1 MRGIT
6 FRAALGVAALAA
18 LGLVACAHSR
28 NSGSSESSS
37 NGTSQK
43 AAEAPKKAEKA
54 KPPEGVPPPKGSLLA
69 KVSIGMSDTEVHNAI
84 GGPTGTR
91 TYPTG
96 KQAIPFYYGPDLMRT
111 DWKYKG
117 QGRVIFSHDRYGAN
131 MKVIRIDYDPH
142 ETGQ

>member
-6 FRAALGVAALAA
+6 FRAALGVAALAS

-28 NSGSSESSS
+28 SSESSN
-37 NGTSQK
+37 NGSSQK
-43 AAEAPKKAEKA
+43 AAEAPKKAEKT
-54 KPPEGVPPPKGSLLA
+54 KPPEGVAPPKGTLLA
-69 KVSIGMSDTEVHNAI
+69 KVSIGMNDTEVHKAI

-117 QGRVIFSHDRYGAN
+117 QGRVIFSHDRYGSN
-131 MKVIRIDYDPH
+131 MKVIRIDYDPN
-142 ETGQ
+142 ESGQ